1 MRVWRHFFSGVFVIS
16 FLVTAVGVSGQ
27 EAAVRAEPGARANQA
42 RATLRQREQWFRR
55 GREAAGQPAAALRYR
70 AYQQKLRMRAARL
83 AVARTQSL
91 SVVAHASSPVGWT
104 SLGPAP
110 LASDASGNGVQDYN
124 WVSGRATAVAVD
136 HADAAGNT
144 VYIGG
149 AYGGVWKST
158 NAGPLSPSAAS
169 VTWAPLIDNQATL
182 AVGAIAIQPQLSS
195 PDPTQSVIL
204 VGTGETN
211 SSTDSHYGLGIL
223 RSADA
228 GNTWTLITQDSTGT
242 HPFAGMGVSALA
254 FSTVNSN
261 LVVAAMAGTS
271 QGELNG
277 LQSPVTANLGLYA
290 SADGGITWNYDTSKD
305 GPSTVG
311 PGSVTAVVYNAN
323 AAPGTFFAAVRFHG
337 FYSSIDGMNW
347 TRLTNQPGGGLSTSA
362 CPASPTLQTCP
373 FYRGELAVVPGRNE
387 MYAWYVDSNDADQGI
402 WETTNGG
409 STWTQIVETGITN
422 CGDLIGGCGTEN
434 GAYNLTLAAVPDG
447 SGTDLYAG
455 AVNLFKCQITRT
467 FPTCDPNV
475 TPAPPPQANFLNL
488 THVYGCPPDLGSI
501 AHVHPS
507 QHAMDFLP
515 INGGAQVV
523 MYFANDGGIYR
534 ALDGYGGLTSGTC
547 GTPNLFDSLNQTLG
561 SMTQFVAFAQ
571 HPTDANTLL
580 GGTQGNGSPGTA
592 SAQIDTTWSNVN
604 SGDGGYSEINPDPN
618 STEWFAENTGVSIE
632 RCENGISCRAAD
644 FDSNVIVSNS
654 TVGGDEGP
662 LYTPYI
668 LDPQNS
674 GELIVG
680 TCRVWRGTTMG
691 SGFAAL
697 SNNFETGGSDVCS
710 GNEVNLVRALAA
722 GGPKDSNG
730 LSNVLYAGTEGTG
743 SLVTTPAGGG
753 VWVTTNAGGGTALW
767 IDSTETINP
776 GHFPI
781 SSIVIDA
788 SDITGQTAYVTIM
801 GFHVSHVWQTTN
813 AGQTW
818 TDFTAN
824 LPDAPANAVSVDSTS
839 GAVYVGT
846 DLGVFVSSTSSPANW
861 SEVGPAPESGL
872 PGYLPDV
879 AVTALRLFNMG
890 TTKLLRASTYG
901 RGIWQFPLTTN
912 PDFQIAFPNPVQ
924 TVFASQIAT
933 FNGVLSEFNNYSSQV
948 MLSCTAESPAPL
960 STCMPSAS
968 PVLPT
973 AAGTPFT
980 LTASAPLGDYS
991 FALLGAGSDTNQIA
1005 HQAALTLHVVDFS
1018 LSAPAPGTAIAPL
1031 GATSPPVTMQVDFL
1045 GSYPTNGIVALACA
1059 APPGLTC
1066 NFFPSPAISPSLGNS
1081 VKVTM
1086 TVAAASGAPTGSS
1099 TVSITASSSDAGSK
1113 TITQSL
1119 SVTVTSSED
1128 YTVAVGSAPAA
1139 TAVGQQVTLQGTV
1152 TGLNGYQSA
1161 VQLTCV
1167 AASTAPPPTCILN
1180 PTAVTASAGGAS
1192 FTVTASSPT
1201 AANYSF
1207 SAQGVGAD
1215 AGSTTHTIPV
1225 VLNFFDFAISPN
1237 PGSQTMKAGQPATY
1251 VLSVTP
1257 EGLAS
1262 FPQAVAYACSQVPAL
1277 GTCSFAPTQISSGSG
1292 VVNVTLIIST
1302 TAAVASLH
1310 APERRGG
1317 KIPLYA
1323 LWLPMLGIV
1332 LASAR
1337 WTTHGRRRSA
1347 AGAVLGMVLLLTIL
1361 QLACG
1366 GGGLTGGTAGG
1377 AVPAQPGTPPGTYTV
1392 VVNATEGAGAQQ
1404 VQHSVS
1410 LTLTVQ

>member
-1 MRVWRHFFSGVFVIS
+1 MRAWRHFFSGVFVVSI
-16 FLVTAVGVSGQ
+16 LVIAVGVSGQ
-27 EAAVRAEPGARANQA
+27 EAAAPVESGARANQA
-42 RATLRQREQWFRR
+42 RAILRQREQWFLR
-55 GREAAGQPAAALRYR
+55 GRGAVGQTAAALRYR

-83 AVARTQSL
+83 AVARTQSS

-110 LASDASGNGVQDYN
+110 LASDASGTGVQDYN

-169 VTWAPLIDNQATL
+169 VTWTPLIDNQATL

-211 SSTDSHYGLGIL
+211 SSIDSYYGLGIL

-254 FSTVNSN
+254 FSTANPN

-290 SADGGITWNYDTSKD
+290 SADGGITWNYAISKD

-311 PGSVTAVVYNAN
+311 PGSVTAVVYNPI

-387 MYAWYVDSNDADQGI
+387 MYAWYVDANDADQGI

-409 STWTQIVETGITN
+409 STWVQIVDTSITN

-455 AVNLFKCQITRT
+455 AVNLFKCQITST

-515 INGGAQVV
+515 IDGGAQVV

-534 ALDGYGGLTSGTC
+534 ALDGYGGLISGTC

-571 HPTDANTLL
+571 HPSDANTLL

-604 SGDGGYSEINPDPN
+604 SGDGGYSEINPDN
-618 STEWFAENTGVSIE
+618 STEWLAENTGVSIE
-632 RCENGISCRAAD
+632 RCENGIACRAAD
-644 FDSNVIVSNS
+644 FDSNVIVSNA

-730 LSNVLYAGTEGTG
+730 VSNVLYAGTEGTG
-743 SLVTTPAGGG
+743 SLVTTPTGGR
-753 VWVTTNAGGGTALW
+753 VWITTNAGDGTAAW

-776 GHFPI
+776 ENFPI
-781 SSIVIDA
+781 SSIAIDP

-813 AGQTW
+813 AGQAW

-846 DLGVFVSSTSSPANW
+846 DVGVFVSSTASPANW

-872 PGYLPDV
+872 TGYLPDV
-879 AVTALRLFNMG
+879 AVTALRLFNTG

-912 PDFQIAFPNPVQ
+912 PDFQIAFPNPVH

-933 FNGVLSEFNNYSSQV
+933 FSGVLSEFNNYSSQV

-968 PVLPT
+968 PVPPT

-991 FALLGAGSDTNQIA
+991 FDLLGAGTDTNQIA

-1018 LSAPAPGTAIAPL
+1018 LSAPAPATTTVPL
-1031 GATSPPVTMQVDFL
+1031 GATSSPVTMQVDFL

-1059 APPGLTC
+1059 APAGLTC
-1066 NFFPSPAISPSLGNS
+1066 NFFPSAAITPSLGSS
-1081 VKVTM
+1081 VTVTM
-1086 TVAAASGAPTGSS
+1086 TVAAASGASTGNS
-1099 TVSITASSSDAGSK
+1099 TVSITASSSDAGLK
-1113 TITQSL
+1113 TVTQSL
-1119 SVTVTSSED
+1119 SVTVTNSED
-1128 YTVAVGSAPAA
+1128 YTLSVTAPPSAIAA
-1139 TAVGQQVTLQGTV
+1139 GQTVTLQGTV
-1152 TGLNGYQSA
+1152 TGLNGYNSA
-1161 VQLTCV
+1161 VQLRCV
-1167 AASTAPPPTCILN
+1167 AISAPKPTCAVS
-1180 PTAVTASAGGAS
+1180 PTAVAANASGTA
-1192 FTVTASSPT
+1192 FTLTASSSTPGIY
-1201 AANYSF
+1201 AFAV
-1207 SAQGVGAD
+1207 QGVGAD
-1215 AGSTTHTIPV
+1215 ASAMQHSAPVTLNYFGFTIS
-1225 VLNFFDFAISPN
+1225 AN
-1237 PGSQTMKAGQPATY
+1237 PSSRTIKAGASATY
-1251 VLSVTP
+1251 TLTVTP
-1257 EGLAS
+1257 EGLPT
-1262 FPQAVAYACSQVPAL
+1262 FQQAVNYACSQLPAL
-1277 GTCSFAPTQISSGSG
+1277 STCSFSPSQVASGSG
-1292 VVNVTLIIST
+1292 VVNVTLTIST
-1302 TAAVASLH
+1302 TGTVARLH
-1310 APERRGG
+1310 APEAGG
-1317 KIPLYA
+1317 RQVPLDA
-1323 LWLPMLGIV
+1323 MWLPMM
-1332 LASAR
+1332 
-1337 WTTHGRRRSA
+1337 
-1347 AGAVLGMVLLLTIL
+1347 GAVLAFAGFGERKHKRRAGSALLAVLLTTLL
-1361 QLACG
+1361 LSCG
-1366 GGGLTGGTAGG
+1366 GGGLTGGSTA
-1377 AVPAQPGTPPGTYTV
+1377 VSPQPGTPTGQFTV
-1392 VVNATEGAGAQQ
+1392 QVSATEGTGAGE
-1404 VQHSVS
+1404 VQAPGVGLS
-1410 LTLTVQ
+1410 LTVQ